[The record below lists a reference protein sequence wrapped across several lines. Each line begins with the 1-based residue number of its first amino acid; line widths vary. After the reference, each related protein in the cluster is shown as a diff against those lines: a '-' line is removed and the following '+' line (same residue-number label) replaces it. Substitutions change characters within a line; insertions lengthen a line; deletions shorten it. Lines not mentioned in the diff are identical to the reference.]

1 MCSYLMFEIKC
12 FLSLKK
18 LVFPFLDKSAFQKG
32 EGGCLTD
39 LYFLGG
45 WGGGGG
51 AEVKRWEVNI

>member
-39 LYFLGG
+39 LYFFGG
-45 WGGGGG
+45 WGGGGLG
-51 AEVKRWEVNI
+51 KKVWG

>member
-45 WGGGGG
+45 RGGGGG
-51 AEVKRWEVNI
+51 LGKKVGG